1 MWIPVYL
8 IVSGGLKIVSQF
20 LEDKSLHCTMTYS
33 FRLTWGILYAASLR
47 RILCWNPSSE
57 SKQWPSES
65 VSDEIV
71 SPIHSSRRQH
81 QQREPRSEY
90 WLSESDWLHSP
101 SLYFTIPIQ
110 TNIPSQIKKN
120 WNSTLFQ
127 FRLKVFSLFFR
138 IFPDKR
144 CQLYL
149 FLSAGTHTHSAISDR
164 TVFVQQCNICFIL
177 FNWVWGSTSVLS
189 RNKKRNHFKN
199 SQNLFEFRVCVLY
212 NLVFIFYFEWNPSW
226 NDETKGNGI

>member
-47 RILCWNPSSE
+47 RILCGNPSSD
-57 SKQWPSES
+57 SKQWPPES
-65 VSDEIV
+65 ASDEIV

-127 FRLKVFSLFFR
+127 FRLKVFSFFFEYSP
-138 IFPDKR
+138 INVASCICFS
-144 CQLYL
+144 QQ
-149 FLSAGTHTHSAISDR
+149 AHTHIQPYQTEQSSFSNATYVSSSSTGSGGLLRSCHGIRRGIISK
-164 TVFVQQCNICFIL
+164 TPKIYLN
-177 FNWVWGSTSVLS
+177 
-189 RNKKRNHFKN
+189 
-199 SQNLFEFRVCVLY
+199 FEF
-212 NLVFIFYFEWNPSW
+212 VFSTI
-226 NDETKGNGI
+226 